1 MLQFFSMGD
10 QKTVSSDDFILLTGR
25 SNPTLAKDIAALL
38 EQELFEPITIF
49 SDGEI
54 RVRIPQNMRR
64 RHVFII
70 HPTSSPVNDSLME
83 LMFMIDAAK
92 RSSASEIS
100 VIVPYFGY
108 ARQDRKEMPRVPIS
122 SSVVANMISN
132 AGANRILTID
142 IHSEQQQGFVNIP
155 WDNLYGSSALLPVI
169 TERNLKN
176 LVVASPDK
184 GGMTRATG
192 YAKLL
197 GASGVALV
205 YKQRDIHL
213 SNQSEAMG
221 MIGEVKDKDILIVDD
236 MLDTGGT
243 IAHAAD
249 FMKKEGAKSVRVAVT
264 HGLFSGNALEKIAAS
279 GIDEIIVTDTIAHRD
294 EITNHSKITVVS
306 VAPLL
311 SEAIRRIQTG
321 ESISSLIL

>member
-1 MLQFFSMGD
+1 MST
-10 QKTVSSDDFILLTGR
+10 KKVASDGFILLTGK
-25 SNPTLAKDIAALL
+25 SNPKLAHDIAELL
-38 EQELFEPITIF
+38 SHELLEPITIF

-70 HPTSSPVNDSLME
+70 QPTAAPVNNSLME
-83 LMFMIDAAK
+83 LIFMIDAAK

-100 VIVPYFGY
+100 VIIPYFGY

-122 SSVVANMISN
+122 SSVVANMIVN
-132 AGANRILTID
+132 AGADRILTLD

-155 WDNLYGSSALLPVI
+155 WDNLYGSSSLLPAI
-169 TERNLKN
+169 QEKN
-176 LVVASPDK
+176 LSDVVVASPDK

-197 GASGVALV
+197 GAKGVALV

-213 SNQSEAMG
+213 NNESEALG
-221 MIGEVKDKDILIVDD
+221 MIGEVKGKDVLIVDD

-249 FMKKEGAKSVRVAVT
+249 YLRKEGAKSVRVAVT
-264 HGLFSGNALEKIAAS
+264 HGLFSGKAIERINNS
-279 GIDEIIVTDTIAHRD
+279 VIDEVIITDTIFHR
-294 EITNHSKITVVS
+294 EEVVKHPKITVVS
-306 VAPLL
+306 IAPLL
-311 SEAIRRIQTG
+311 AEAIQRIQTG